1 MATHSSVLAWRIP
14 GTREPGGLPSVG
26 SQSLT
31 RLKRLRSSSS
41 IHGNTEMKNFELTC
55 LKLHGQEVIEAAL
68 ETMICGPKYHFSSQ
82 QRIVFNSLF
91 QSGSKN
97 FFGITQ
103 IRPDDLL
110 LQMWFMVQQQPLHL
124 GNIYNSGVVQG
135 LTSLTSPGS
144 SLKMQH
150 LSISC
155 PIAIEL
161 VSAF

>member
-1 MATHSSVLAWRIP
+1 MKSGHL
-14 GTREPGGLPSVG
+14 GGAQGDDL
-26 SQSLT
+26 
-31 RLKRLRSSSS
+31 LRSK
-41 IHGNTEMKNFELTC
+41 IHGEEILCPN
-55 LKLHGQEVIEAAL
+55 HRVEAGL
-68 ETMICGPKYHFSSQ
+68 ETRFGGPKSHFSSQ
-82 QRIVFNSLF
+82 QRIVFNPLF
-91 QSGSKN
+91 QGGSKK

-103 IRPDDLL
+103 IQPDDLL
-110 LQMWFMVQQQPLHL
+110 LQMWFMVQQYPLHL
-124 GNIYNSGVVQG
+124 GNIYNSSVVQG